1 MTTLLFRDDVALV
14 MSEFDAALDKYRD
27 VLESKASFAQERRAR
42 KKLMSQ
48 LMALANKLADIRL
61 EEGEQDV

>member
-1 MTTLLFRDDVALV
+1 MRFRKDVALV
-14 MSEFDAALDKYRD
+14 MSEFDSALDKYKRD
-27 VLESKASFAQERRAR
+27 VLDNEASFEKERRAR

-48 LMALANKLADIRL
+48 LVALAGKLADVRL

>member
-1 MTTLLFRDDVALV
+1 